1 MLMGIQKQR
10 KQQQTSLN
18 QKISVQL
25 IPCVVSLQDVD
36 KNLCLIV
43 GVVPDH
49 KSEMGAIFN
58 AVSSEMKIQVKH
70 DRFMSNVIVVH
81 KDNLI
86 EFIKKVGGSK
96 KN

>member
-18 QKISVQL
+18 KKISAQL
-25 IPCVVSLQDVD
+25 VPCVVSLQDVD

-49 KSEMGAIFN
+49 KSEMGATFN